1 MAVPM
6 PNREPEAEV
15 FDFEKAE
22 LGNFEV
28 WDRTVHAPAGQRKA
42 VCYVTLRVGGV
53 VGLNRAAR
61 EMLVGVEAVKVMFD
75 PKRSRLGLIPTHPD
89 DENSYTLDSRSAQ
102 LSCKKLF
109 DYYGIEITESRRC
122 HDPRLID
129 GILVVDL

>member
-6 PNREPEAEV
+6 PNREPEV

-28 WDRTVHAPAGQRKA
+28 WDRTVQAPAGQGRS
-42 VCYVTLRVGGV
+42 VSYVTLRVGGV
-53 VGLNRAAR
+53 IGFNRAAR
-61 EMLVGVEAVKVMFD
+61 EMLPGVEAVKVMYD
-75 PKRSRLGLIPTHPD
+75 PKRKRLGFIPTDPNE
-89 DENSYTLDSRSAQ
+89 ENSYDLDSRSAQ
-102 LSCKKLF
+102 LSCKKMF
-109 DYYGIEITESRRC
+109 DHYGIEITESRRC